1 MPESTT
7 ANRAPRL
14 KIVAWLMILLGLI
27 YVGTVPYLLYLT
39 TTPEITQDKDAM
51 EAIDGMRIGALS
63 CAVIA
68 VPTLLAGVK
77 LLQRRKWAYW
87 LVIANLALT
96 VAALAFGTFADFSSI
111 EWDALWVLLV
121 FFAVFIFALLSSTRR
136 ELNLRSSAPSA

>member
-1 MPESTT
+1 
-7 ANRAPRL
+7 
-14 KIVAWLMILLGLI
+14 MILLGLI

-68 VPTLLAGVK
+68 VPTLLAGVE
-77 LLQRRKWAYW
+77 LLRRRKWAYW

-121 FFAVFIFALLSSTRR
+121 FFAVFIFALLPSTRR
-136 ELNLRSSAPSA
+136 ELNLQSSTPSV